1 MTLVDHLRTEL
12 RGAMKARD
20 RAAVAALREA
30 IAAIA
35 NAETGLVSDSA
46 TAQTLSEH
54 VAGAAAAGVTPLA
67 MAWIGDSVPYER
79 RQEVLARLIGATT
92 LGMIAGQWL
101 GGVLA
106 DTLGWRSAFAM
117 LSACKR
123 SPSGV
128 VHCR

>member
-30 IAAIA
+30 IAAIS

-54 VAGAAAAGVTPLA
+54 VAGAAAAGRAERIVREQTDDEMAILA
-67 MAWIGDSVPYER
+67 RALVAER
-79 RQEVLARLIGATT
+79 RAQADHLRELGRPEAADALVAEADALTIRLDAYPG
-92 LGMIAGQWL
+92 
-101 GGVLA
+101 
-106 DTLGWRSAFAM
+106 S
-117 LSACKR
+117 
-123 SPSGV
+123 
-128 VHCR
+128 

>member
-54 VAGAAAAGVTPLA
+54 VAGAAAAGRAERIVREQTDDEMATLA
-67 MAWIGDSVPYER
+67 RALVAER
-79 RQEVLARLIGATT
+79 RAQADHLRELGRPEAADALVAEADALTIRLDAYPG
-92 LGMIAGQWL
+92 
-101 GGVLA
+101 
-106 DTLGWRSAFAM
+106 S
-117 LSACKR
+117 
-123 SPSGV
+123 
-128 VHCR
+128 

>member
-54 VAGAAAAGVTPLA
+54 VAGAAAAGRAERIVREQTDDEMATLA
-67 MAWIGDSVPYER
+67 RALVAER
-79 RQEVLARLIGATT
+79 RAQADHLRQLGRPEAADALVAEADALTIRLDAYPG
-92 LGMIAGQWL
+92 
-101 GGVLA
+101 
-106 DTLGWRSAFAM
+106 S
-117 LSACKR
+117 
-123 SPSGV
+123 
-128 VHCR
+128 

>member
-46 TAQTLSEH
+46 TTQTLSEH
-54 VAGAAAAGVTPLA
+54 VAGAAAAGRAERIVREQTDDEMATLA
-67 MAWIGDSVPYER
+67 RALVAER
-79 RQEVLARLIGATT
+79 RAQADHLRELGRPEAADALAAEADALTIRLDAYPG
-92 LGMIAGQWL
+92 
-101 GGVLA
+101 
-106 DTLGWRSAFAM
+106 S
-117 LSACKR
+117 
-123 SPSGV
+123 
-128 VHCR
+128 

>member
-54 VAGAAAAGVTPLA
+54 VAGAAAAGRAERIVREQTDDEMAILA
-67 MAWIGDSVPYER
+67 RALVAER
-79 RQEVLARLIGATT
+79 RAQADHLRELGRPEAADALVAEADALTIRLDAYPG
-92 LGMIAGQWL
+92 
-101 GGVLA
+101 
-106 DTLGWRSAFAM
+106 S
-117 LSACKR
+117 
-123 SPSGV
+123 
-128 VHCR
+128 

>member
-20 RAAVAALREA
+20 RAAVTALREA

-54 VAGAAAAGVTPLA
+54 VAGAAAAGRAERIVREQTDDEMATLA
-67 MAWIGDSVPYER
+67 RALVAER
-79 RQEVLARLIGATT
+79 RAQADHLRELGRPEAADALAAEADALTIRLDAYPG
-92 LGMIAGQWL
+92 
-101 GGVLA
+101 
-106 DTLGWRSAFAM
+106 S
-117 LSACKR
+117 
-123 SPSGV
+123 
-128 VHCR
+128 